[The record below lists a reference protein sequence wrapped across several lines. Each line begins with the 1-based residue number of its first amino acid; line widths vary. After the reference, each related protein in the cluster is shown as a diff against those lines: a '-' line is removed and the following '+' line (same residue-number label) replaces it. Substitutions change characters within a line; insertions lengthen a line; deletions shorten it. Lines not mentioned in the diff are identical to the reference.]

1 MSLSPSLR
9 WRRWRRSATQIA
21 VIGLALALIALL
33 GMAVRD
39 GFAARGVSFSFDF
52 LTSSAGFEISEGV
65 VPTSQGLQKFSSG
78 MTNAQALIA
87 GLSNTLKVAVVAILL
102 STVIG
107 VTLGVCRLSTNWLI
121 RKLAFWV
128 TEFLRNT
135 PLLIQLTFWY
145 IAVVLQLPPVRQAPE
160 FLGTIISQQ
169 GIWLP
174 RPVTTGS
181 IGLVLFLVALA
192 LALTALVPGR
202 SWRARRGWLAGGA
215 VALLALAFVA
225 GFRMTL
231 SLPQVNRFRA
241 DGGFVVSPEYAALM
255 IAITVNSAAYLGEIV
270 RGAIEALP
278 RGQWEAA
285 DAIGLSRRNVLRD
298 VVLPQV
304 FRVVMP
310 SFGNQYI
317 SLAKNTSLGIAIG
330 YPDLFNVYGTVSNQ
344 TGRSLEGVVLAMAI
358 YLLLS
363 WVISAFVNLINSRM
377 KIPGVRS

>member
-9 WRRWRRSATQIA
+9 WRRWRRSATQLA
-21 VIGLALALIALL
+21 VVGLALALIVLL
-33 GMAVRD
+33 GMTVRD
-39 GFAARGVSFSFDF
+39 GFAARGVNFSFDF

-121 RKLAFWV
+121 RKLAFWI

-160 FLGTIISQQ
+160 FLGTIVSQH

-174 RPVTTGS
+174 APVTTGGV
-181 IGLVLFLVALA
+181 GLVIFLLA
-192 LALTALVPGR
+192 LVLGLTALVPVR
-202 SWRARRGWLAGGA
+202 AWRAGRGWLAGGA
-215 VALLALAFVA
+215 VALLVVAFAA

-241 DGGFVVSPEYAALM
+241 DGGFAVSPEYAALM

-344 TGRSLEGVVLAMAI
+344 TGRSLEGVMLAMAI